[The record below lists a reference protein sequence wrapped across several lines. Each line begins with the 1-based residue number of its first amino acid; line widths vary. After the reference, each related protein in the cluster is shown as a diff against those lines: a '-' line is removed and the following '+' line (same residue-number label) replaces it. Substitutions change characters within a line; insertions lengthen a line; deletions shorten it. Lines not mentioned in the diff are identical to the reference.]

1 MMKVLNVWQTEIGT
15 TVYTVVAGAEGGT
28 SSGLIAVQ
36 MNSPSNN
43 GFHLYAAPNGSS
55 GPLTILGIKGP
66 VVTLGSG
73 GGGNLT
79 FDLTTGAWQ

>member
-1 MMKVLNVWQTEIGT
+1 MTVLNVWQTEIGT
-15 TVYTVVAGAEGGT
+15 TIYTVVAGAKGGT

-36 MNSPSNN
+36 MNSPSNK